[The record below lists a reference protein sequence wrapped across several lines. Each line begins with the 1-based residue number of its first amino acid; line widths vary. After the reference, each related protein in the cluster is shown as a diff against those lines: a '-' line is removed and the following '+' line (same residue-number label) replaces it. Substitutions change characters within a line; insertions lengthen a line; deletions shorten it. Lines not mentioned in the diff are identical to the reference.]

1 MAMISILG
9 KVDKRILVLPLM
21 RVCSMDGPTVV
32 YSDDG
37 NFKNLFH
44 EEGNEGCVSGVDIF
58 VTNEIPDSE
67 LIQME
72 YKHLIY
78 VYSDPIELD
87 SKMDVSIVCRCFD
100 RSFLG
105 LPKAKLSETSNHV
118 DVIFSSIPL
127 KNVKNV
133 IVLRPEYYRYLVE
146 TEEKKELLINKDKT
160 ICRLMTLILSNV
172 FSMSELQ
179 FSRLLVRNKYELS
192 MK

>member
-1 MAMISILG
+1 MAMISIVG

-32 YSDDG
+32 FSDDG

-58 VTNEIPDSE
+58 ITNEIPDSE

-78 VYSDPIELD
+78 VYSDPIQID
-87 SKMDVSIVCRCFD
+87 KDVDVSIICRCFD

-105 LPKAKLSETSNHV
+105 IPKAKLCENSNQV
-118 DVIFSSIPL
+118 SVVFSSIPL
-127 KNVKNV
+127 KNVKNT
-133 IVLRPEYYRYLVE
+133 IVLKPEYYRYLVE

-160 ICRLMTLILSNV
+160 ICRLMTLILCNI
-172 FSMSELQ
+172 FSMSEIQ
-179 FSRLLVRNKYELS
+179 FSRLFIRNKYELS